1 MSHLHDGA
9 LAAALDA
16 GLHSVVAVESVG
28 VLYSVTRDR
37 DPARSPVVQLRQCHL
52 QGVLD
57 VVALLRTL
65 RALGAPATTAS
76 EEGTK
81 EVLGAA
87 TAAALRVVLEAV
99 LTVRVVDLLLLLV
112 REDLVR
118 ELDLLERLLVACDFG
133 NANETCVGNRGDED
147 PCVRSGVSESG

>member
-1 MSHLHDGA
+1 
-9 LAAALDA
+9 
-16 GLHSVVAVESVG
+16 
-28 VLYSVTRDR
+28 
-37 DPARSPVVQLRQCHL
+37 
-52 QGVLD
+52 VLD
-57 VVALLRTL
+57 VVALPRTL

-118 ELDLLERLLVACDFG
+118 ELDLLERLLIACDFG

-147 PCVRSGVSESG
+147 PCVRNGVSESG